1 MAPSQGRVLGLV
13 TIGQSPRDDVMPHIT
28 PFLPRDVELRHKGA
42 LDGLTHGQILRL
54 GPGPDDYVLH
64 TRLRDGSGVTIGREP
79 IVPRVQACINEL
91 EAEGANPILLLCTG
105 EFPELSSRGLLV
117 EPDRLLLN
125 VIRGLG
131 ARRLGVMVP
140 LAAQIGE
147 LTGKWDSLGAE
158 VAFVAASPYAD
169 QARVARAAEE
179 LAGRELDPV
188 VMDCIGYTQAHKR
201 TVRQATRRPVML
213 ASSTVARVV
222 GELLDSFFIP

>member
-1 MAPSQGRVLGLV
+1 MTSSQGRVLGLV

-28 PFLPRDVELRHKGA
+28 PLLPRDVELRHAGA
-42 LDGLTHGQILRL
+42 LDGLTHEQILRL
-54 GPGPDDYVLH
+54 APGPDDYVLH

-79 IVPRVQACINEL
+79 IVARVQVCIDEL
-91 EAEGANPILLLCTG
+91 EAKEANPILLLCTG
-105 EFPELSSRGLLV
+105 EFPELRGRGLLV

-147 LTGKWDSLGAE
+147 LTGKWDNLGAE
-158 VAFVAASPYAD
+158 VAFAAASPYAD
-169 QARVARAAEE
+169 QAGVARAAEE
-179 LAGRELDPV
+179 LAGHDLDLV
-188 VMDCIGYTQAHKR
+188 VMDCIGYSLVHKR
-201 TVRQATRRPVML
+201 IVGQATDRPVML

-222 GELLDSFFIP
+222 GELLDSG